1 MLFTSPSI
9 ATSNNNSNKKQEKNR
24 YETINGK
31 RYYISGEKIFTED
44 GFYQVDRVMSDEQY
58 IISDDEPEYHNEE
71 KDKDVLKDKIEDKRK
86 ETPKS
91 NKHIIGG

>member
-1 MLFTSPSI
+1 
-9 ATSNNNSNKKQEKNR
+9 
-24 YETINGK
+24 
-31 RYYISGEKIFTED
+31 
-44 GFYQVDRVMSDEQY
+44 MSDEQY

-71 KDKDVLKDKIEDKRK
+71 KDKDVLKDKSK

>member
-1 MLFTSPSI
+1 
-9 ATSNNNSNKKQEKNR
+9 
-24 YETINGK
+24 
-31 RYYISGEKIFTED
+31 
-44 GFYQVDRVMSDEQY
+44 MSDEQY
-58 IISDDEPEYHNEE
+58 IISDDEIEYHNEE